1 MKNQKRKSKAIKDL
15 YLDRPTSHGG
25 WPGGHSGS
33 YTDADTPVYKQ
44 IADYLKSM
52 GLADDDNPRA
62 RLAESNQKFNMF
74 NALATRN
81 SIGKVIYAIVRAVH
95 ATNSAE
101 ALHSHAYQMITILSQ
116 VILLEAPITEQQSWY
131 LSAAILRYYEKMED
145 YKDKLKDE
153 YDKVRYKPQY
163 QHASFFDSPYMDKWR
178 EIHAKQVEFHRE
190 VESMIG
196 VWEHQGMPEVS
207 HQVVFPRDVDDLKAR
222 FVSAGLAA
230 VNDGTWVGRYGNP
243 PERLDK
249 RSLYSSAFYHGEE
262 RYFINEN
269 KIRDLIRESI
279 KGLL

>member
-1 MKNQKRKSKAIKDL
+1 MKKKTKSKAIKDL

-62 RLAESNQKFNMF
+62 RLSESTGHYNMF
-74 NALATRN
+74 KPLKLQGINKA
-81 SIGKVIYAIVRAVH
+81 IYGLVRAVKG
-95 ATNSAE
+95 TNSPE
-101 ALHSHAYQMITILSQ
+101 ALHSHAIQMIGLISQ
-116 VILLEAPITEQQSWY
+116 LILLEAPISEKQSWY
-131 LSAAILRYYEKMED
+131 LSAAILRYHEKMID
-145 YKDKLKDE
+145 YKEKLKE
-153 YDKVRYKPQY
+153 SFENNRYKSGNPFGN
-163 QHASFFDSPYMDKWR
+163 FFDSPDMDKWR
-178 EIHAKQVEFHRE
+178 EIDAKQVEFHRE

-196 VWEHQGMPEVS
+196 VWEHQGMPDIH
-207 HQVVFPRDVDDLKAR
+207 HQVVFMSDIDDLKAR

-243 PERLDK
+243 PAKTDK
-249 RSLYSSAFYHGEE
+249 QHLYSNAFYHGEE

-279 KGLL
+279 KRLL

>member
-1 MKNQKRKSKAIKDL
+1 MSRKKKVSRAIKDL

-25 WPGGHSGS
+25 WPGGHEGG
-33 YTDADTPVYKQ
+33 YTDKDTPVYKQ
-44 IADYLKSM
+44 IADYLKAM

-74 NALATRN
+74 NALDTSN

-95 ATNSAE
+95 GTNSAE
-101 ALHSHAYQMITILSQ
+101 ELHSHANQMIMILSQ
-116 VILLEAPITEQQSWY
+116 VIPMEAPISEQQSWY
-131 LSAAILRYYEKMED
+131 LSAAILRYHEKMEE
-145 YKDKLKDE
+145 YKEKLKDE
-153 YDKVRYKPQY
+153 YEKVRYKPQY

-178 EIHAKQVEFHRE
+178 EIDAKQVEFHRE
-190 VESMIG
+190 VESMVGPI
-196 VWEHQGMPEVS
+196 EHQGMPDIY

-249 RSLYSSAFYHGEE
+249 RSLYSNAFYYGEE

-269 KIRDLIRESI
+269 KIRNLIQESI
-279 KGLL
+279 KRLL